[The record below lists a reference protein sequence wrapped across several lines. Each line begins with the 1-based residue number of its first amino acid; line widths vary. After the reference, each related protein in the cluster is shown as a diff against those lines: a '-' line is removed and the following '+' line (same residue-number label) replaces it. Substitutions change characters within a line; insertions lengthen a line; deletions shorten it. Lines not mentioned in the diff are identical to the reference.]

1 MYPTADL
8 VTKYLGECGARGLAD
23 STIRQHQWALDRL
36 VVHCPELPCGTP
48 DILPVFDDP
57 RLALESRKDLRKCL
71 RTFFAWAG
79 QRYGLEDPCAGLGR
93 FPRSK
98 HLPRVLTHD
107 EVGQL
112 ISAAT
117 AKRDRVMLMTVL
129 DTGLRVKEVAG
140 LRRRS
145 VRDGWLVVEAKGAV
159 RQVPLSDEVATELLH
174 LGKGDGVWIGKQGR
188 TLTHHGVREVFLR
201 LFERG
206 GVGGK
211 KAGPHALRHTFATWY
226 LRNGGGVK
234 QLQEILGHASIETT
248 MIYVHL
254 AGLDVQAD
262 HAAHSPVRNF
272 GLMEQGIATIRRV

>member
-1 MYPTADL
+1 MYPTANL

-36 VVHCPELPCGTP
+36 AVHCPELPCGTP

-71 RTFFAWAG
+71 RTFFGWAG

-117 AKRDRVMLMTVL
+117 QKRDRVMLLTVL
-129 DTGLRVKEVAG
+129 DSGLRVREVSG
-140 LRRRS
+140 LRRWS
-145 VRDGWLVVEAKGAV
+145 IRDGWLVVEAKGAV
-159 RQVPLSDEVATELLH
+159 RQVPMSPELGAELFR
-174 LGKGDGVWIGKQGR
+174 LAKGNNIWIGKEGKP
-188 TLTHHGVREVFLR
+188 LTHHGVREVFLR
-201 LFERG
+201 LFEKA

-211 KAGPHALRHTFATWY
+211 KAGPHAIRHTFATWY
-226 LRNGGGVK
+226 LRNGGGVR
-234 QLQEILGHASIETT
+234 QLQQILGHQSIETT

-254 AGLDVQAD
+254 AGLDIQAH
-262 HAAHSPVRNF
+262 HAAQSPVKTL
-272 GLMEQGIATIRRV
+272 GLLG